1 MTKFKMKLKWYIDY
15 YFTYF
20 LYNGGKHHKYFN
32 YMESKYG
39 EEWYEWID
47 KKYWSGQWVCGML
60 FGNSKK
66 KLPII
71 FYYQL
76 LVLYFIINK

>member
-1 MTKFKMKLKWYIDY
+1 MKLEWYIDY

-20 LYNGGKHHKYFN
+20 LYNGGKQHKYFT

-39 EEWYEWID
+39 EDWYEWVN
-47 KKYWSGQWVCGML
+47 KKFDWSTVGSAML
-60 FGNSKK
+60 FGNSKN
-66 KLPII
+66 KLPFI

>member
-1 MTKFKMKLKWYIDY
+1 MTKFKMKLEWYIDY

-20 LYNGGKHHKYFN
+20 LYNGMKHDRYFS

-47 KKYWSGQWVCGML
+47 KKFES
-60 FGNSKK
+60 
-66 KLPII
+66 
-71 FYYQL
+71 
-76 LVLYFIINK
+76 

>member
-1 MTKFKMKLKWYIDY
+1 MKLEWYIDY

-20 LYNGGKHHKYFN
+20 LYNGMKHDRYFT

-47 KKYWSGQWVCGML
+47 KKFESWSTVNVVWQ
-60 FGNSKK
+60 FQK
-66 KLPII
+66 
-71 FYYQL
+71 
-76 LVLYFIINK
+76 

>member
-1 MTKFKMKLKWYIDY
+1 MVKFKMKLEWYIDY

-20 LYNGGKHHKYFN
+20 LYNGMKHDRYFR

-47 KKYWSGQWVCGML
+47 KKFES
-60 FGNSKK
+60 
-66 KLPII
+66 
-71 FYYQL
+71 
-76 LVLYFIINK
+76 